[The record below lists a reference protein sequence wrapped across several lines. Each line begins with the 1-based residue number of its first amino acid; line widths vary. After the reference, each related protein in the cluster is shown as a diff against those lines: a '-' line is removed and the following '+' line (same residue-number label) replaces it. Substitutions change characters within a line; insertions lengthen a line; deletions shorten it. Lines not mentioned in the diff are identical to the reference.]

1 MVRMGGT
8 MIEVK
13 GVEELRQAALAKT
26 RAEEYDEALALYDAA
41 LAVAETDEQQELI
54 TINKADALVAIERNG
69 PEVQALPAILMRR
82 RNPHHTFL
90 AAYTLTFKQR
100 LQKETKRGIFYGQ
113 VALDAAKEADEP
125 FWKLAVLNELG
136 ILYETDS
143 QFSRAIEAF
152 TEALALID
160 SVRSGSDQQFGET
173 AIIQNLGYNKLLVG
187 ETKEGIRL
195 LLSILDKVEGQE
207 TLCDAY
213 TDLCYGYI
221 DIEEYDTAR
230 YYGEIG
236 LKLAI
241 GSRQVRNAHYLMGEA
256 AYKSGDIE
264 AAEFHFDKL
273 SEFYPE
279 FRNLKSLLYA
289 IDLRSMVNLK
299 L

>member
-1 MVRMGGT
+1 

-13 GVEELRQAALAKT
+13 GKGADELRLEAFAKV
-26 RAEEYDEALALYDAA
+26 RIEAYDEALALFDDA
-41 LAVAETDEQQELI
+41 LAIAETDELRELI
-54 TINKADALVAIERNG
+54 TINKADVLITIERSG

-90 AAYTLTFKQR
+90 AAYTLMYKQR
-100 LQKETKRGIFYGQ
+100 LQKETKRGIFYGN
-113 VALDAAKEADEP
+113 VALDAANEAGERL
-125 FWKLAVLNELG
+125 WKLGVLNELG
-136 ILYETDS
+136 ILYEMDS
-143 QFSRAIEAF
+143 QFKRAIECF
-152 TEALALID
+152 DEALLIQPD
-160 SVRSGSDQQFGET
+160 SSGPVESFGQT

-187 ETKEGIRL
+187 ETREGIRL
-195 LLSILDKVEGQE
+195 LLSVLDEIEGQGM
-207 TLCDAY
+207 LSDAY
-213 TDLCYGYI
+213 IDLTYGYI
-221 DIEEYDTAR
+221 DLEEYDTAR

-241 GSRQVRNAHYLMGEA
+241 EDRQVRNGHYLLGEA